1 VGVSKRDQ
9 TEEGDLIAA
18 VEEEEEKKFD
28 TKYLDPSLIKEK
40 KKQNKDAHRMMKL
53 SLTDGLNE
61 IEAIEY

>member
-1 VGVSKRDQ
+1 M
-9 TEEGDLIAA
+9 IAA